1 MKLLLGRSLSLGLFL
16 VWLITSVSGQG
27 LPTTAPENVGL
38 SAQRLSRI
46 DKVMED
52 YVADNRVAGIITL
65 VARHGKVAYLKSF
78 GMADIKADKP
88 MTTDAI
94 FRIASMSKPVTCT
107 AIMML
112 HEEGHFLLDDPVS
125 KYIPEFKN
133 PRVLVDDLLTK
144 LKLRKTVPAKREITI
159 RHLLTHT
166 SGIGYSVFNSRLRPI
181 YRKAGVPDIPVPT
194 DSTIGDKVKI
204 LAGLPLAHHP
214 GEDQTYG
221 LSIDVLGYLVEV
233 ISGMALDEFF
243 KERIFEP
250 LRMKDTYFFLPEEK
264 VSRLATLYEPVEDGG
279 LKAYPDSVVE
289 RKHLLFSAG
298 FPYEGSNTYFSGG
311 TGLCSTV
318 SDYVRFLQLLL
329 NGGELD
335 GVRLLSRKSVELMT
349 INQIGE
355 LASPGWGDGFG
366 FNAVTDLGR
375 SGAIGSKGKYGMG
388 GIFST
393 RCWVDPDEELI
404 TIFMTQKY
412 PLDFRPAR
420 MFDVLSY
427 QAIVD

>member
-1 MKLLLGRSLSLGLFL
+1 MKLLLRRSLSLILFL
-16 VWLITSVSGQG
+16 VWLIASVSGQG
-27 LPTTAPENVGL
+27 LPTTAPEKVGL
-38 SAQRLSRI
+38 SPERLNRI

-52 YVADNRVAGIITL
+52 YVAKNRVAGIVTL
-65 VARHGKVAYLKSF
+65 VARHGKAAYLKSF
-78 GMADIKADKP
+78 GMADIEADKP

-133 PRVLVDDLLTK
+133 PRVLADNLLAK

-166 SGIGYSVFNSRLRPI
+166 SGIGYSVFNAKLRPI
-181 YRKAGVPDIPVPT
+181 YRDAGVPDGMVGIN
-194 DSTIGDKVKI
+194 SKIGEKVKI

-250 LRMKDTYFFLPEEK
+250 LQMKDTYFFLPDKK
-264 VSRLATLYEPVEDGG
+264 VSRLATLYEPTKDGD
-279 LKAYPDSVVE
+279 LKAYPDSIVE

-298 FPYEGSNTYFSGG
+298 FPYEGAKTYFSGG
-311 TGLCSTV
+311 AGLCSTV
-318 SDYVRFLQLLL
+318 SDYVRFLQMLL

-366 FNAVTDLGR
+366 FPMVTDLGK
-375 SGAIGSKGKYGMG
+375 SGTIGSEGKFGWG
-388 GIFST
+388 GIFNT
-393 RCWVDPDEELI
+393 EFWVDPTEELI
-404 TIFMTQKY
+404 TIIMTQKY
-412 PLDFRPAR
+412 PYDWEILEK
-420 MFDVLSY
+420 FDVLSN

>member
-1 MKLLLGRSLSLGLFL
+1 MKLLLRRSLSLILFL
-16 VWLITSVSGQG
+16 VWLIASVSGQG
-27 LPTTAPENVGL
+27 LPTTAPEKVGL
-38 SAQRLSRI
+38 SPERLNRI

-52 YVADNRVAGIITL
+52 YVAKNRVAGIVTL
-65 VARHGKVAYLKSF
+65 VARHGKAAYLKSF
-78 GMADIKADKP
+78 GMADIEADKP

-133 PRVLVDDLLTK
+133 PRVLADDLLAK

-166 SGIGYSVFNSRLRPI
+166 SGIGYSVFNAKLRPI
-181 YRKAGVPDIPVPT
+181 YRDAGVPDGMVGIN
-194 DSTIGDKVKI
+194 SKIGEKVKI

-250 LRMKDTYFFLPEEK
+250 LQMKDTYFFLPDKK
-264 VSRLATLYEPVEDGG
+264 VSRLATLYEPTKDGD
-279 LKAYPDSVVE
+279 LKAYPDSIVE

-298 FPYEGSNTYFSGG
+298 FPYEGAKTYFSGG
-311 TGLCSTV
+311 AGLCSTV
-318 SDYVRFLQLLL
+318 SDYVRFLQMLL

-366 FNAVTDLGR
+366 FPMVTDLGK
-375 SGAIGSKGKYGMG
+375 SGTIGSEGKFGWG
-388 GIFST
+388 GIFNT
-393 RCWVDPDEELI
+393 EFWVDPTEELI
-404 TIFMTQKY
+404 TIIMTQKY
-412 PLDFRPAR
+412 PYDWEILEK
-420 MFDVLSY
+420 FDVLSN

>member
-1 MKLLLGRSLSLGLFL
+1 MKPLLRRSLSLALFL
-16 VWLITSVSGQG
+16 VWLITSVSGQV
-27 LPTTAPENVGL
+27 LPTTAPEKVSL
-38 SAQRLSRI
+38 SSERLSRI

-52 YVADNRVAGIITL
+52 YVAGNRVAGIVTL

-78 GMADIKADKP
+78 GMADIEADKP

-133 PRVLVDDLLTK
+133 PRVLADDLLAK
-144 LKLRKTVPAKREITI
+144 LKLRKTVPANREITV

-181 YRKAGVPDIPVPT
+181 YREAGVPDGAVNIN
-194 DSTIGDKVKI
+194 STIGEKVKI
-204 LAGLPLAHHP
+204 LAGLPLTHHP

-233 ISGMALDEFF
+233 ISRMTLDEFF

-264 VSRLATLYEPVEDGG
+264 VSRLAALYEPVEDGG

-289 RKHLLFSAG
+289 RRHILFSAS
-298 FPYEGSNTYFSGG
+298 FPYEGPKTYFSGG
-311 TGLCSTV
+311 VGLCSTI
-318 SDYVRFLQLLL
+318 SDYVRFLQMLL
-329 NGGELD
+329 NGGELE
-335 GVRLLSRKSVELMT
+335 GIRLLSRKSVELMT

-375 SGAIGSKGKYGMG
+375 SGAIGSEGKYGMG
-388 GIFST
+388 GIFNT
-393 RCWVDPDEELI
+393 NCWVDPTEELI
-404 TIFMTQKY
+404 TIIMTQKY
-412 PLDFRPAR
+412 PYDWEILEK
-420 MFDVLSY
+420 FDVLSC
-427 QAIVD
+427 QAIAD